1 MPLRNPQR
9 LVSNNKNDRLKCS
22 VSAPDIYIHT
32 IYHVFATASATRCVF
47 DMTYRRHFRPLAAAI
62 VTRMPDSSGIGIS
75 IGARYSGVNISID
88 IRVSRPRSTPSIS
101 AEIRTTV
108 ENCAIFSKPNIRIST
123 RGPQSFTVMA
133 DLVFTSLK
141 LNSNWS
147 LNLHELFMTSELSRH

>member
-1 MPLRNPQR
+1 MTGLSVQCPLQIYTYIRYIMYLQR
-9 LVSNNKNDRLKCS
+9 RALHGVYLIC
-22 VSAPDIYIHT
+22 
-32 IYHVFATASATRCVF
+32 
-47 DMTYRRHFRPLAAAI
+47 RRHFRPLAAAI